1 MATPAEVV
9 AESFAQAHNYAQAA
23 QSQLNGFTS
32 ALSASIYAPPTIDA
46 NWSSL
51 AAPSITALPSLPSL
65 PGINFVPPTAPGV
78 FTLDE
83 PTLVIV
89 EFAEVAP
96 TTDFP
101 TAPTLEYGA
110 TPSIPAV
117 GSVAMPS
124 APTLDMPSTP
134 SYLALNIPTFGGVDL
149 HEDWLTKFDNIPT
162 LDLVSPTPFSYAPG
176 PEYASTLLTN
186 LKTTLNSRLSGGTGL
201 SPAIEQAIWD
211 RARSRETQNALAN
224 EAEVMRN
231 SEALG
236 FQLPAGVLA
245 AQLRQ
250 SQQDYYDK
258 LSTLSRDIAIKQAD
272 LEQEN
277 LKQTIAAGMEL
288 EGKLIDYSF
297 KLEQL
302 SFEAA
307 KAAAENAIQAY
318 NAQVEQYKA
327 LISVYGVY
335 SDAYKTII
343 SAELAKVEVFRAQ
356 IAAEQA
362 KADINKTLVEQYK
375 ATIEASLAQVQVFT
389 AEVGAAKVLVEIEG
403 LKISAAGEQIKA
415 YVAQV
420 NAETAK
426 IEAYKAGVDAETA
439 KIGVYKVKADVFA
452 AKVGAQAEQARLE
465 LGRYDSLVK
474 AKMLEWDGYRAMTEA
489 EKNRMQSLA
498 AQSGALVDGFK
509 AAASATEAEAGMH
522 ARIWEAQIK
531 EYEAGQNFALQAAK
545 VNNDAMQFSYA
556 SLLDASKVGAQVYAQ
571 LTSSAYSMIHASA
584 GVSAS
589 SGTSVS
595 YSYSNDTESAPPSI
609 TTI

>member
-9 AESFAQAHNYAQAA
+9 AASFAQAQTYANNA
-23 QSQLNGFTS
+23 QTALNGFTS
-32 ALSASIYAPPTIDA
+32 ALNSSIYSPPTISVS
-46 NWSSL
+46 WSAL
-51 AAPSITALPSLPSL
+51 AAPSIASLPSQ
-65 PGINFVPPTAPGV
+65 PTMPTISFVAPTEPDAFV
-78 FTLDE
+78 LAE
-83 PTLVIV
+83 PTLVIDD
-89 EFAEVAP
+89 FTDVAP
-96 TTDFP
+96 TTSFP
-101 TAPTLEYGA
+101 VTPTLDYGS
-110 TPSIPAV
+110 TPAIPSV
-117 GSVAMPS
+117 GSVAMPT
-124 APTLDMPSTP
+124 APTLTLPSTP
-134 SYLALNIPTFGGVDL
+134 SYLTLSIPTFGGIDL
-149 HEDWLTKFDNIPT
+149 HEAWLTKFDNIPT
-162 LDLVSPTPFSYAPG
+162 LSLVAPTPYSYALG
-176 PEYASTLLTN
+176 PEYASTLLSN
-186 LKTTLNSRLSGGTGL
+186 LKATLNTRLSGGTGL
-201 SPAIEQAIWD
+201 SPAVEQAIWD

-245 AQLRQ
+245 VQLRQ
-250 SQQDYYDK
+250 AQQDYYDK

-277 LKQTIAAGMEL
+277 LKQTISAGMEL
-288 EGKLIDYSF
+288 EGKLIDYSY

-302 SFEAA
+302 TFESA
-307 KAAAENAIQAY
+307 KTQAENAIQIY

-327 LISVYGVY
+327 LLSVYQVY
-335 SDAYKTII
+335 SDAYRTII
-343 SAELAKVEVFRAQ
+343 SAELAKVEAFKAE

-362 KADINKTLVEQYK
+362 KADVNKTLVEQYK
-375 ATIEASLAQVQVFT
+375 ATIEASMAQVQIYT

-403 LKISAAGEQIKA
+403 LKISAAGEQVKA

-439 KIGVYKVKADVFA
+439 KIGVYKIKADVFA

-474 AKMLEWDGYRAMTEA
+474 TKMLEWDGYRAMTEA
-489 EKNRMQSLA
+489 EKNRMQALA
-498 AQSGALVDGFK
+498 AQSGALLDGYK
-509 AAASATEAEAGMH
+509 AGASAVEAEAGMH
-522 ARIWEAQIK
+522 TRIWETKIK
-531 EYEAGQNFALQAAK
+531 EYEAGQNVVLQTAK
-545 VNNDAMQFSYA
+545 VNNDAMQFSHA
-556 SLLDASKVGAQVYAQ
+556 SLLDAAKAGAQVYAQ